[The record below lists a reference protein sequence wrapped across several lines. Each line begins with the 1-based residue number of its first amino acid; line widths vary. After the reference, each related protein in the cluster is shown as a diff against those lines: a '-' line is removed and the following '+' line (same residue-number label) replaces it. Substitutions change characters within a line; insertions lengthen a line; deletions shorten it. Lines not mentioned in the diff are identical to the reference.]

1 MINLGYFYG
10 VISAMFWAISGISYE
25 ILSNNTENKAIYI
38 ILFFLFSSDFISLIF
53 LIKFILKTKNFL
65 SLKNYRKGIFF
76 GGLAG
81 VFGGTIGM
89 FSYLMAIDLLGVNYA
104 VPLSSTFPL
113 FAGII
118 AYFFLKEKIQ
128 FIGFIG
134 FFITIF
140 SSVILFISK
149 GINQFNLIGLVFI
162 FFCILGWA
170 LEVVLSS
177 YAMTFTSEYI
187 TYFSRL
193 CFSCLGYI
201 ILLFFILKVDIS
213 NIINFID
220 YQKIGCFFI
229 IVLST

>member
-1 MINLGYFYG
+1 MIKLGYFYG

-25 ILSNNTENKAIYI
+25 ILSKHTGNQAIYI
-38 ILFFLFSSDFISLIF
+38 ILFFLFSSDFLSLIL

-118 AYFFLKEKIQ
+118 AYFFLKKKSNLLGLS
-128 FIGFIG
+128 GF
-134 FFITIF
+134 
-140 SSVILFISK
+140 L
-149 GINQFNLIGLVFI
+149 
-162 FFCILGWA
+162 
-170 LEVVLSS
+170 
-177 YAMTFTSEYI
+177 
-187 TYFSRL
+187 
-193 CFSCLGYI
+193 
-201 ILLFFILKVDIS
+201 LLFFL
-213 NIINFID
+213 
-220 YQKIGCFFI
+220 Q
-229 IVLST
+229 